1 MKISIAGAGY
11 VGLPNAMLIA
21 QNHEA
26 VVLDINPAKIEQLNN
41 TVRYKKYEYKNL
53 HNRPLA
59 CLTLGSR
66 LC

>member
-26 VVLDINPAKIEQLNN
+26 VVSDINPAKIEQLNN
-41 TVRYKKYEYKNL
+41 TV
-53 HNRPLA
+53 
-59 CLTLGSR
+59 
-66 LC
+66 